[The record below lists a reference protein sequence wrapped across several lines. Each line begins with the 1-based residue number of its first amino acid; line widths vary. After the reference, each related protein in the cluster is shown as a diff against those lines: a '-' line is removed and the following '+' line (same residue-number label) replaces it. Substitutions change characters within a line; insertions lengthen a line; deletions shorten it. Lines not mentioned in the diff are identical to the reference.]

1 MHTIEFKQQQQN
13 PDTVPLFKAV
23 GDYRRQLGYEETIR
37 KLELMTEWTKEL
49 YVQEYDRALREQ
61 PLKGVSY
68 LGRFISPHQM
78 TDPLEWFKDQARL
91 FHRDQRLKRLS
102 RERLERAGTEAATR
116 RKLAD
121 IDDTDDERGRSEDW
135 GHQGEIIKKGMTADS
150 RPSQTTPAEPHLAQN
165 GSQCPANWKWRR
177 LRGWERGKEGGQG
190 GRILGRLGGVSSRR
204 KSKGS
209 PDPKLSGNG

>member
-1 MHTIEFKQQQQN
+1 MNERGSKQPMYTIEFMQQQQN

-91 FHRDQRLKRLS
+91 FHRNQRLKKAS
-102 RERLERAGTEAATR
+102 RERLERAGTEAPTERSWPTQLRLPPSSFPGR
-116 RKLAD
+116 R
-121 IDDTDDERGRSEDW
+121 
-135 GHQGEIIKKGMTADS
+135 
-150 RPSQTTPAEPHLAQN
+150 
-165 GSQCPANWKWRR
+165 
-177 LRGWERGKEGGQG
+177 
-190 GRILGRLGGVSSRR
+190 
-204 KSKGS
+204 
-209 PDPKLSGNG
+209 